1 MKEEKEISKLVT
13 QWKRGDEDRRFTMA
27 KISEEE
33 RARDMAKLREGKK
46 TENGDRPTD
55 YTSASR
61 EVRLNAARYKHS
73 RFSVVGVA
81 KRLVS
86 EALEEPTRPTSS
98 HEIPSPFFLSLRDP
112 GNDHSLTAIL
122 VFRHPRFFLS
132 LG

>member
-1 MKEEKEISKLVT
+1 MQWRKL
-13 QWKRGDEDRRFTMA
+13 A
-27 KISEEE
+27 KEEE
-33 RARDMAKLREGKK
+33 RARDMAELREGKK

-55 YTSASR
+55 YTSALR

-81 KRLVS
+81 KRLAS

-112 GNDHSLTAIL
+112 GNDRSLTAIL